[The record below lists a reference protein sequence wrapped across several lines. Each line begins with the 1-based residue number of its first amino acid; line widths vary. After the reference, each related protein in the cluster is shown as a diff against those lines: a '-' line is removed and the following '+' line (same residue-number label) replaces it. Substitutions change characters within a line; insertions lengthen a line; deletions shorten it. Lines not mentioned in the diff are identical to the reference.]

1 MKLTNLEIARMVDLS
16 AVQAQDDEDYIRS
29 LVACAKKYR
38 SIAVIPLP
46 SHVPLVRELLEDD
59 HDILIGGAVG
69 FPSGG
74 QTTATKVF
82 ETYELIA
89 MGCREMD
96 MVINISELISG
107 RTDKVLDDIRA
118 VVDACNGIPLKVILE
133 CHYLTEAQ
141 ILKGCDL
148 CIEAGA
154 NWVKTGTGWAKTG
167 ATIENISLIK
177 AHVGDAIGVKAAGGV
192 RDLETLLGMYLRG
205 ARRFGVGLK
214 SGIKILEQAYAVRDG
229 ILDTALFDQESPKSG
244 HMETE
249 AEY

>member
-1 MKLTNLEIARMVDLS
+1 
-16 AVQAQDDEDYIRS
+16 
-29 LVACAKKYR
+29 
-38 SIAVIPLP
+38 
-46 SHVPLVRELLEDD
+46 
-59 HDILIGGAVG
+59 
-69 FPSGG
+69 
-74 QTTATKVF
+74 
-82 ETYELIA
+82 
-89 MGCREMD
+89 
-96 MVINISELISG
+96 MVINISELIAG

-214 SGIKILEQAYAVRDG
+214 SGIKILEQAYAVQDG
-229 ILDTALFDQESPKSG
+229 ILDTALVDQRPPKG
-244 HMETE
+244 GQRETE